1 MMEKEQ
7 LYQAGTL
14 VAVVL
19 VADFMERRWPGNK
32 VDRRRALSLNIVSLF
47 FVIVVGELWKV
58 LLLSGMDMFSV
69 GDSAIME
76 GLQRLP
82 GPEKILLGIIFT
94 DFCLYWVHRAMHR
107 PALWRTH
114 TFHHSIDQVWWL
126 AGSRTSATHLF
137 LFAVP
142 QVMIAYHLLALSRHE
157 AAVAFSFGVF
167 VNVWIHTNLWAD
179 IGLLGEIFV
188 TPNYHRVHHGARGL
202 SNKNLGF
209 VFTIWDRMFGT
220 YMDPRTMERGFAL
233 GAVSVKRRLFRM
245 MVGY

>member
-7 LYQAGTL
+7 LYQTGTL

-19 VADFMERRWPGNK
+19 IADFMERRWPGSP
-32 VDRRRALSLNIVSLF
+32 VDRRRALSLNILSLLI
-47 FVIVVGELWKV
+47 VIVVGELWKA
-58 LLLSGMDMFSV
+58 LLLSGVNALSV
-69 GDSAIME
+69 GGSALLE

-82 GPEKILLGIIFT
+82 GPAKILLGIIFT

-107 PALWRTH
+107 PTLWRTH

-142 QVMIAYHLLALSRHE
+142 QVMIAYYLLALSRHE
-157 AAVAFSFGVF
+157 AGVAFSFGVF
-167 VNVWIHTNLWAD
+167 VNIWIHTNLWVD
-179 IGLLGEIFV
+179 IGRLDRILV

-202 SNKNLGF
+202 SNNNLGF

-220 YMDPRTMERGFAL
+220 YVDPRAMERGFAL

-245 MVGY
+245 IVGY